1 MGGVRGGGPGAAP
14 VMGAGGGRR
23 PPLAATGAGAGPGG
37 RDSWRIGRLRVPG
50 GGWRRTAAGVAGA
63 GLVTFALMS
72 TVAWG
77 LGRRQPSTKVLRAL
91 KARADTPMALD
102 REALCRTAT
111 TLNEDLAL
119 LVPPWSGAR
128 ISGQGATVPD
138 EVAAA
143 WAVVERHIPEP
154 EMFQKLRDAVPPDI
168 HRTGRSEG
176 NHKPIGGPGLE
187 PWATKF
193 LTLDLDNF
201 RKELPAY
208 PADGYSGRG
217 VVLTGG
223 GVRHFGGAVVVF
235 ATLRKQGCT
244 LPGELWVTA
253 AEREDMPAAVVGALE
268 TQLGCAVR
276 VLPASEKGEL
286 GGYAAK
292 TGTLMLSSFREVL
305 FLDSDN
311 VPITNACD
319 LFETEE
325 YNQTGTMMWPDYWP
339 PSPAPELQHITRTKE
354 LLNRTHE
361 TGQMLFDKQR
371 GWRPLMVAAYFNML
385 GPGLYYKLFT
395 DYMGEGDKE
404 TFAHAFLTEGLPEY
418 TVPHPVQ
425 SIGAFHTVEGEVK
438 HIQYAMLQRRPDGEP
453 VFMHQNI
460 FKTTF
465 FNLPDTPQGNRPAKL
480 GVFTDGEPLVHGAG
494 YDIEAWVWTVLRAVR
509 CDRRVVKKM
518 LEVRNRIVPNN
529 WCWMMKFY
537 MLAYNTRDSLV
548 CPLED

>member
-1 MGGVRGGGPGAAP
+1 
-14 VMGAGGGRR
+14 MGAGGGQR
-23 PPLAATGAGAGPGG
+23 PPPVATGAGAGPGG

-50 GGWRRTAAGVAGA
+50 AGWRRTAAGVAGA

-72 TVAWG
+72 NLAWG
-77 LGRRQPSTKVLRAL
+77 LGRHQPSTKVLRAL
-91 KARADTPMALD
+91 KARSGTPMAPG
-102 REALCRTAT
+102 RKALCRTAT
-111 TLNEDLAL
+111 SLNEDLAL
-119 LVPPWSGAR
+119 LVPPWFGAQ

-138 EVAAA
+138 GVAAA
-143 WAVVERHIPEP
+143 WALVERHVPEP
-154 EMFQKLRDAVPPDI
+154 QMFQKLRDAVPPDI

-176 NHKPIGGPGLE
+176 NQKPIGGPGLE

-223 GVRHFGGAVVVF
+223 GVKHFGGAVVVF

-268 TQLGCAVR
+268 TQLGAAVR

-286 GGYAAK
+286 GGFAAK

-319 LFETEE
+319 LFEDDA
-325 YNQTGTMMWPDYWP
+325 YKQTGAMLWPDFWP
-339 PSPAPELQHITRTKE
+339 PSPAPELQHISRTKK

-361 TGQMLFDKQR
+361 TGQMVFDKQR
-371 GWRPLMVAAYFNML
+371 VWRPLMVAAYFNML
-385 GPGLYYKLFT
+385 GPGLYYKLLT
-395 DYMGEGDKE
+395 DYVGEGDKE
-404 TFAHAFLTEGLPEY
+404 TFPHAFLVEGQPEY
-418 TVPHPVQ
+418 TVPHDVT
-425 SIGAFHTVEGEVK
+425 SAGAKWEKGGGGEERYGYTMV
-438 HIQYAMLQRRPDGEP
+438 QRRPSGEAL
-453 VFMHQNI
+453 FLHQNN

-465 FNLPDTPQGNRPAKL
+465 FNLRDVPREDGRPGKL
-480 GVFTDGEPLVHGAG
+480 SPYMPGDDFNGAAG
-494 YDIEAWVWTVLRAVR
+494 YDVELWVWTVLRAVR
-509 CDRRVVKKM
+509 CDAGVVRKV
-518 LEVRNRIVPNN
+518 LEVRERILPNK
-529 WCWMMKFY
+529 WCWLWKFY
-537 MLAYNTRDSLV
+537 MAGWASRDSLV
-548 CPLED
+548 CPLQP